1 MCVQHIHLS
10 IDFSISSLILVNA
23 GKSRADLWQL
33 AANVGLEIE
42 MARANYGCTHKVMR
56 ASKIFLKILV
66 ILSLR

>member
-1 MCVQHIHLS
+1 M
-10 IDFSISSLILVNA
+10 ILVNA

-42 MARANYGCTHKVMR
+42 MARANYGCTHKVIR
-56 ASKIFLKILV
+56 AFEIFLKILV